1 MPFATRPAPTVAVFN
16 ASEDTVAF
24 VGLFFEQQ
32 GFHVVSQSWPAFDP
46 LRAEIAE
53 AFLSQHCVDVVI
65 FDVSFPYQENWQH
78 FVDFKKLLDGRKVP
92 VVLTTTN
99 ERALRDLV
107 GSTDALEIVGKP
119 YDLDQ
124 LAMAVRTAM
133 QRMAGSEPSS

>member
-1 MPFATRPAPTVAVFN
+1 VPTVARQGPTLAVFN

-24 VGLFFEQQ
+24 VGLFFERK

-46 LRAEIAE
+46 LRAEIAD

-78 FVDFKKLLDGRKVP
+78 FVDFKKLLDARKVP

-99 ERALRDLV
+99 QRALSDLV
-107 GSTDALEIVGKP
+107 RSTHALEIVGKP

-133 QRMAGSEPSS
+133 QRMADSASSS

>member
-1 MPFATRPAPTVAVFN
+1 MPTVARQGPTLAVFN

-24 VGLFFEQQ
+24 VGLFFEGK
-32 GFHVVSQSWPAFDP
+32 GFHVVGQSWPAFDP
-46 LRAEIAE
+46 LRAEIAD

-78 FVDFKKLLDGRKVP
+78 FVDFKKLLDGRNVP

-133 QRMAGSEPSS
+133 QRMSGSASNS